1 MTAPSPSFSTT
12 ISRKRRK
19 RAATEPCG
27 QAVRWP
33 SPPRSAPACHV
44 LLDAEDM
51 HTQCHSGP
59 TFPLLPC
66 NSMKE
71 VSAPPCSRAGA
82 EMVWWVGGGGNK
94 EERRGEKRKH
104 NISLTHVPLAACV
117 YRCGMQVEKDM
128 CCWWWYCVPFVH
140 WPLHGGELGNVCD
153 ERWVE

>member
-59 TFPLLPC
+59 AFPLLPC
-66 NSMKE
+66 DSMKE

-82 EMVWWVGGGGNK
+82 EMVWWMGRGSNKEKRRGEEEKAQHLTHTCTTCCLCLQVWHAGGGGHGLVVVLL
-94 EERRGEKRKH
+94 RF
-104 NISLTHVPLAACV
+104 LCTLALAW
-117 YRCGMQVEKDM
+117 G
-128 CCWWWYCVPFVH
+128 
-140 WPLHGGELGNVCD
+140 
-153 ERWVE
+153 